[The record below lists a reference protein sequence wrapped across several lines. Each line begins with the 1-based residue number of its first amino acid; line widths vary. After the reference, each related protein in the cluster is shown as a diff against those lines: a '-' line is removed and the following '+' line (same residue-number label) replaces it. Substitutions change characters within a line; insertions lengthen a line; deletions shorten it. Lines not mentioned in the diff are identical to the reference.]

1 MDCQFVVRN
10 EGAKRHADQL
20 MRLITQDAMHG
31 WVDRGKVAVKVKR
44 RNDVVGR
51 VDQQAVA
58 LLAVR
63 QRLFG
68 NLSFRDV
75 QHKTKTALG
84 PACTTLAAER
94 HSTLD
99 ENPSHGAV
107 RAQDAMLVLKGTGA
121 RHIETLVPQELK
133 ARTIFGMHALGNLEG
148 HRRICWQAKNGLQL
162 RRPGVLARIEVEAI
176 NPELG

>member
-1 MDCQFVVRN
+1 MDWQFVLRN
-10 EGAKRHADQL
+10 ECAKRHADQL
-20 MRLITQDAMHG
+20 IGLVAQDAING
-31 WVDRGKVAVKVKR
+31 RVDRGKAAVEVKG

-51 VDQQAVA
+51 VDQQAIA

-84 PACTTLAAER
+84 PARTTLAAER

-107 RAQDAMLVLKGTGA
+107 RAQDAMLVLKGTRA
-121 RHIETLVPQELK
+121 RHIETLVPQE
-133 ARTIFGMHALGNLEG
+133 
-148 HRRICWQAKNGLQL
+148 
-162 RRPGVLARIEVEAI
+162 
-176 NPELG
+176 